1 MFCRNCNS
9 TKLKKKVLIGNQPIS
24 SKFNNI
30 KKKNEKKYSLDLHQC
45 NDCNLIQLGRTA
57 PVSQMYGSSYGYRSG
72 ISKLMVSHLKE
83 KYLLIK
89 KKKRN
94 CSRVLDIGSNDG
106 TFLNFFF
113 QKEL

>member
-1 MFCRNCNS
+1 MFCRNCKS

-45 NDCNLIQLGRTA
+45 NDCKLIQLGRTA

-72 ISKLMVSHLKE
+72 ISKLMVSTKRE
-83 KYLLIK
+83 IFIDK
-89 KKKRN
+89 KKK
-94 CSRVLDIGSNDG
+94 G
-106 TFLNFFF
+106 TVVEF
-113 QKEL
+113 